1 MTVRLS
7 LPDQRT
13 QARFTDLADV
23 ELLLWD
29 FASPIPGGDT
39 PIDLAV
45 RPYVLAGDLSL
56 LDPARIRAVQTQA
69 LGYDDAIG
77 NVPDGI
83 TWCNAVGVHEG
94 PTAELAVGLLIAAF
108 RGFDEFA
115 RAMPERRWVRAW
127 NPGLLGARVM
137 LLGYGGIGVEVHAR
151 LTGFGVDIVRVARTA
166 REDRHGQIHGID
178 ELSSLLPRVDAV
190 VVAVPYGRETH
201 HLVDEAFLTAMR
213 PGALLVNVARGKVAD
228 TDAVAHMAASGHIRV
243 ASDVWDPEPL
253 PPDHP
258 LWTTPGVFVSPHVG
272 GAVTSMHDR
281 VEALVRD
288 QVTRLQQGEPLANV
302 VDVSR
307 RDVSGPA
314 GAHRSPGPGR

>member
-13 QARFTDLADV
+13 QARFTDLRDV
-23 ELLLWD
+23 ELALWD
-29 FASPIPGGDT
+29 FSSQIPSGG

-45 RPYVLAGDLSL
+45 RPYVLAGDLSR
-56 LDPARIRAVQTQA
+56 LDPERVRAVQSQA

-77 NVPDGI
+77 NVPAGI

-94 PTAELAVGLLIAAF
+94 PTAEIAVGLLIAAL

-115 RAMPERRWVRAW
+115 RAMPAGHWVRAW

-137 LLGYGGIGVEVHAR
+137 LLGYGGIGIEVHAR

-166 REDRHGQIHGID
+166 RQDRHGEIHGVD
-178 ELSSLLPRVDAV
+178 KLSSLLPHVDAV
-190 VVAVPYGRETH
+190 VVAVPYGPETH
-201 HLVDEAFLTAMR
+201 HLVNDAFLTAMH

-228 TDAVAHMAASGHIRV
+228 TDALARQAANGHIRV

-253 PPDHP
+253 PPEHA
-258 LWTTPGVFVSPHVG
+258 LWATPGVFVSPHVG

-281 VEALVRD
+281 VETLVRD
-288 QVTRLQQGEPLANV
+288 QVARLQSGQPLANV
-302 VDVSR
+302 VDVSG
-307 RDVSGPA
+307 SA
-314 GAHRSPGPGR
+314 GAHRSPDPGR

>member
-13 QARFTDLADV
+13 QSRFTDLRDV

-29 FASPIPGGDT
+29 FASPLPAGGR
-39 PIDLAV
+39 IDLAV

-56 LDPARIRAVQTQA
+56 LDPDRVRAVQTQS

-77 NVPDGI
+77 NVPAGI

-94 PTAELAVGLLIAAF
+94 PTAEIAVGLLIAAL

-115 RAMPERRWVRAW
+115 RAMPEGRWVHAW
-127 NPGLLGARVM
+127 HPGLLGARVM

-151 LTGFGVDIVRVARTA
+151 LTGFGVDIVRVARSA
-166 REDRHGQIHGID
+166 RRDAHGEIHGIG
-178 ELSSLLPRVDAV
+178 ELSSLLHDVDAV
-190 VVAVPYGRETH
+190 VVAVPYGPDTH
-201 HLVDEAFLTAMR
+201 HLVDDGFLAAMR
-213 PGALLVNVARGKVAD
+213 PGAVLVNVARGKVAD
-228 TDAVAHMAASGHIRV
+228 TEALARHAASGHVRI

-253 PPDHP
+253 PANHP

-281 VEALVRD
+281 VQALVRD
-288 QVTRLQQGEPLANV
+288 QVERLQTGQPLANV
-302 VDVSR
+302 V
-307 RDVSGPA
+307 DVSGPA
-314 GAHRSPGPGR
+314 GAHR

>member
-13 QARFTDLADV
+13 QARFTNLRDV
-23 ELLLWD
+23 ELVLWD
-29 FASPIPGGDT
+29 FSSQIPSGA

-45 RPYVLAGDLSL
+45 RPYVLAGDLSK
-56 LDPARIRAVQTQA
+56 LDPDRVRAVQSQA

-77 NVPDGI
+77 NVPEGV

-115 RAMPERRWVRAW
+115 RAMPEGRWVRAW

-137 LLGYGGIGVEVHAR
+137 LLGYGGIGIEVHAR

-166 REDRHGQIHGID
+166 RQDRHGEIHGID
-178 ELSSLLPRVDAV
+178 QLSSLLPKVDAV
-190 VVAVPYGRETH
+190 VVAVPYGPETH
-201 HLVDEAFLTAMR
+201 HLVNDAFLTAMH
-213 PGALLVNVARGKVAD
+213 PGALLVNVARGMVAD
-228 TDAVAHMAASGHIRV
+228 TAALARHSASGHIRI

-253 PPDHP
+253 PSEHP

-288 QVTRLQQGEPLANV
+288 QVARLQSGQPLANV
-302 VDVSR
+302 VDVS
-307 RDVSGPA
+307 GPG